1 MVQQNIRI
9 LGKKLHNLKD
19 WEKKKKGGRDAI
31 VPNVIVLFPCRVITH
46 F

>member
-19 WEKKKKGGRDAI
+19 WEKKKKVDKM
-31 VPNVIVLFPCRVITH
+31 P
-46 F
+46 